1 MHDICI
7 PAFYV
12 TANPGTPKRPASAFL
27 HLKKAHRKSELHYA
41 TFFFVFVISSIIFT
55 SSTLTLCPQ
64 QTVIYTIVVIIY
76 ITIRNI
82 SVLCSFK
89 YQYSSWT
96 SKASLKVAVHKQI
109 YLYDCR
115 FRDESVSFHYFHH
128 SLRHHSLLHACHVEA
143 KYIIPE
149 CNAVLVPLCVSDC
162 SQADVTKVW
171 IHCGENSGKELCK
184 HAENVFITVMVSLTS
199 RHLLAKMMRQTISAV
214 CENHTKT
221 GFCIGWWSKVIS
233 HLPGVRALFIFTQA
247 TKMVNSAQSGPIL
260 P

>member
-1 MHDICI
+1 MIFASCI
-7 PAFYV
+7 FCYCTSWHSQAPCQCF
-12 TANPGTPKRPASAFL
+12 SAF
-27 HLKKAHRKSELHYA
+27 KKCTQEITA
-41 TFFFVFVISSIIFT
+41 TLCIFFFGFVISSIIVI

-64 QTVIYTIVVIIY
+64 QTVIYKIVVIIY

-96 SKASLKVAVHKQI
+96 SKASLKVAAHKQI

-115 FRDESVSFHYFHH
+115 FRDESISFHYFHH

-171 IHCGENSGKELCK
+171 IHCRENSGKEICK
-184 HAENVFITVMVSLTS
+184 HVENVFITVMVSLTS
-199 RHLLAKMMRQTISAV
+199 QHLLTKMMRQTISAV
-214 CENHTKT
+214 CENHTET
-221 GFCIGWWSKVIS
+221 GFCIG
-233 HLPGVRALFIFTQA
+233 
-247 TKMVNSAQSGPIL
+247 
-260 P
+260 